1 MNNNFSLSEKLA
13 IFFAK
18 SPFFQNLPP
27 ENWNTELRKNFVEG
41 CKAFFQLV
49 EILHLSDR
57 HVMKQD
63 VHVEMESKNW
73 ACVFHIINRI
83 MSVAHLIK
91 LWCHKDKASL
101 NPIFNSIMEK
111 LAIYANTKSKTVT
124 FPGTKIFLRKIS

>member
-1 MNNNFSLSEKLA
+1 MQSVEKSKTK
-13 IFFAK
+13 IFF
-18 SPFFQNLPP
+18 FLFQNSPP
-27 ENWNTELRKNFVEG
+27 EKWNTELRKNFVEG

-124 FPGTKIFLRKIS
+124 FPGKYTKMLWKKNIS